1 MKSRLKL
8 LTRLL
13 PLLTGLAATP
23 LHAAVFKIATI
34 APEGS
39 NWMTQMRSAGKEIQE
54 RTEGRVE
61 VKYYGGGIMGND
73 KKVLRKIRI
82 GQLHGG
88 AFTVTALIERYP
100 DMSIY
105 GLPLIF
111 RSEEEVDFVRS
122 HIDQRLITG
131 LEDIG
136 FIGFGFASGG
146 FARILSNQPV
156 RTQADLSGR
165 KIWVPEGDQISY
177 RAMQAMELSPVVLPI
192 TDVLTGL
199 QTGLLDVVATPPV
212 GAVVLQWYTKV
223 SYMADLPVTYAMGLL
238 VVDEKAFNRIS
249 DADQLVFRE
258 VMERMY
264 ADFDRQNRSD
274 NLEAEAALAAN
285 GIKTVAVDPEQAEQ
299 WRQITLEAAERMS
312 NENLFSAE
320 LLEEVK
326 QLLEEH
332 RAGAAA
338 TAPIADSSPIQN

>member
-1 MKSRLKL
+1 MRSRLSPFMWL
-8 LTRLL
+8 VPVLAVLT
-13 PLLTGLAATP
+13 AAP
-23 LHAAVFKIATI
+23 VQAAVFKIATV

-39 NWMTQMRSAGKEIQE
+39 NWMTQMRSAGKEIKE

-111 RSEEEVDFVRS
+111 QSEAEVDYVRS
-122 HIDQRLITG
+122 HLDGRLISG

-136 FIGFGFASGG
+136 FVGFGFASGG
-146 FARILSNQPV
+146 FARILSNEPV
-156 RTQADLSGR
+156 RTRADLSGR

-177 RAMQAMELSPVVLPI
+177 RAMQAMELAPVVLPI

-238 VVDEKAFNRIS
+238 VVDQKAFNRIS
-249 DADQLVFRE
+249 DADQAVFRE

-264 ADFDRQNRSD
+264 RDFDRQNRAD
-274 NLEAEAALAAN
+274 NLDAEAALAAN
-285 GIKTVAVDPEQAEQ
+285 GIQTVAVDPEQAEE
-299 WRQITLEAAERMS
+299 WRRITLEAAEQMGR
-312 NENLFSAE
+312 EELFSAE
-320 LLEEVK
+320 LLNEVK
-326 QLLEEH
+326 RLLEEH
-332 RAGAAA
+332 RSGAGA
-338 TAPIADSSPIQN
+338 TAPVAGSSRIQR